1 LRRLERKWNRELVVV
16 GVHSPKFIAERES
29 EGVRQAIQ
37 KLNVGHPVVN
47 DRDFRVWQAYAVR
60 AWPTLMF
67 IDPAGR
73 VIGKHEGEF
82 PLEPFDRLIGEMV
95 EEFDAAGLLDRS
107 PVALTPDAPAL
118 ETPLRFP
125 GKVLADAAGRRLVVS
140 DTGHHRVVVLGL
152 DGTLQRVIGSG
163 LAGLGDGPADQAS
176 FDGPQGLALDGDTL
190 YVADTENHALR
201 TVDLATGAVT
211 TLAGTGAQLQ
221 GERVGG
227 PARETPLSSPW
238 DLTILGGVLYV
249 AMAGT
254 HQLWSMERGGN
265 RIAPHTGTGREALE
279 DGPVAQA
286 SMNQPSGLATDGV
299 RLFVADSEAS
309 AIRVVDPGRDGRIRT
324 LVGEG
329 LFEFGD
335 RDGVG
340 AREVRLQHPL
350 GLAWADGVLYV
361 ADTYNHKIK
370 RLDPR
375 TAECRTLWG
384 SGAAGRRD
392 GRGGEAQFS
401 EPSGVSVA
409 AGRVYVA
416 DTNNHAIRAIALED
430 GSVLTLTLSGLTP
443 PASGRATGAA
453 R

>member
-1 LRRLERKWNRELVVV
+1 MRRLERKWNRELVVV
-16 GVHSPKFIAERES
+16 GVHSPKFIAEHET

-37 KLNVGHPVVN
+37 KLGVGHPVVN

-107 PVALTPDAPAL
+107 PVALSPDAPGL

-125 GKVLADAAGRRLVVS
+125 GKLLADAAGRRLIVS
-140 DTGHHRVVVLGL
+140 DTGHHRIAVLGL
-152 DGTLQRVIGSG
+152 DGTLRRVIGSG
-163 LAGLGDGPADQAS
+163 VAGLGDGPAEQAS

-201 TVDLATGAVT
+201 TVDLTTGAVT
-211 TLAGTGAQLQ
+211 TLAGTGAQLL

-238 DLTILGGVLYV
+238 DLAILDGILYV

-254 HQLWSMERGGN
+254 HQLWSIELGGD
-265 RIAPHTGTGREALE
+265 RIAPHAGTGREALE
-279 DGPVAQA
+279 DGPLDLAA
-286 SMNQPSGLATDGV
+286 MNQPSGLTTDGA
-299 RLFVADSEAS
+299 RLYVADSEAS
-309 AIRVVDPGRDGRIRT
+309 AIRVVDPGTGGGIRT
-324 LVGEG
+324 IVGEG

-340 AREVRLQHPL
+340 APNVRLQHPL
-350 GLAWADGVLYV
+350 GVVWADGVLYV

-375 TAECRTLWG
+375 TAECRTLCG
-384 SGAAGRRD
+384 SGEAGHRD
-392 GRGGEAQFS
+392 GRGSDARFS
-401 EPSGVSVA
+401 EPSALSVA
-409 AGRVYVA
+409 SGRLYVA
-416 DTNNHAIRAIALED
+416 DTNNHAIRAIALEGED
-430 GSVLTLTLSGLTP
+430 VLTLTLSGLAP
-443 PASGRATGAA
+443 HARGRATRSA